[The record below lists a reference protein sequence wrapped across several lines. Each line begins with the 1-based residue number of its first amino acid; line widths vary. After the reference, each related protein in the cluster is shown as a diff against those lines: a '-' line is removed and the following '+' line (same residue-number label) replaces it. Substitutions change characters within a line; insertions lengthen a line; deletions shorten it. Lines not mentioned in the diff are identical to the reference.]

1 MEEYVQRADV
11 WEVLF
16 EDQLLFLMTIMA

>member
-1 MEEYVQRADV
+1 MEEYVQRHDV

-16 EDQLLFLMTIMA
+16 EDQLIFLMTIMA